1 MICNTNLKYGVGA
14 EYIKVHKDLLAK
26 IDAGMNSEDMA
37 SLPLVSTTA
46 LSAIMSLGELE
57 SGAKVMING
66 ASGGVGTIGNTK
78 ERVDQASE
86 KVFSVRTLPLET
98 LPEFSVAKTVDPPK
112 NVKNR
117 DFHQLQGLLK
127 FF

>member
-78 ERVDQASE
+78 EKLLWYFLSE
-86 KVFSVRTLPLET
+86 LYF
-98 LPEFSVAKTVDPPK
+98 
-112 NVKNR
+112 
-117 DFHQLQGLLK
+117 
-127 FF
+127 